1 MQSTNIGTLRLDE
14 AADGLQ
20 WTDSRG
26 KPVSKVSKVRTY
38 TCTYVCTYLVKEC
51 L

>member
-26 KPVSKVSKVRTY
+26 KPVSKVSKVHTHVRM
-38 TCTYVCTYLVKEC
+38 YVRI
-51 L
+51 